1 MNAFWQ
7 WLRLPWLATLRAQRI
22 LVLTLQLCLLA
33 GALAARLV
41 LAAGDGRLQT
51 PLVLLAFAAGLW
63 WMTVG
68 ARWLLVM
75 QDARTLRLPR
85 TRARTGG
92 SLASAV
98 AQSLLLPAVLMACLG
113 APFASSALL
122 LADVSLIAGLL
133 WGLLPRYLALF
144 AALLPSAAI
153 FLSGYLGWP
162 SITDAAFAP
171 LGAEL
176 AVLGLLLVAL
186 RIDQLRRAPDREY
199 SRWTIP
205 MALLL
210 RGQQGVFEG
219 LPRGPQCNLRG
230 PAQGT
235 ASLDVDFDAWEKPRA
250 ADPRTDCRLIRM
262 VLGPPFAPRRARIE
276 LRDWGLGI
284 ITMAAL
290 ELVGW
295 RLLPLDML
303 RAVNAVILLL
313 LPALGLWVLPALAS
327 RRLIALFGKQ
337 PAAEVALLAHL
348 PGLGDATR
356 ARSLLLRA
364 TLGEGLRR
372 YAIAVLLMIAAWL
385 LLVGQPQ
392 VVPWLLVAALILAA
406 LMCYVMLG
414 ALAGVNLEDR
424 STRYIVRAAIYFG
437 VLIPLLYLSG
447 FELIPLITLPIAHKS
462 TAHLLVTKF
471 PWILAA
477 LAAAWSGVLVFALT
491 RLRRNWRRFQRRP
504 HPFMQR

>member
-1 MNAFWQ
+1 MSALWQ

-33 GALAARLV
+33 GALAARLL

-122 LADVSLIAGLL
+122 LADVSLMALL
-133 WGLLPRYLALF
+133 WGLLPRYLVLF

-235 ASLDVDFDAWEKPRA
+235 ASLDVDFDAWGKPRA

-284 ITMAAL
+284 ITVAAL

-295 RLLPLDML
+295 RLLPLDVL
-303 RAVNAVILLL
+303 RENNAYILLIL
-313 LPALGLWVLPALAS
+313 LALSLWVLPALAS
-327 RRLIALFGKQ
+327 RRLITLFGKQ
-337 PAAEVALLAHL
+337 PAAEVALLTHL
-348 PGLGDATR
+348 PGLGDALR

-364 TLGEGLRR
+364 TLGENLRR
-372 YAIAVLLMIAAWL
+372 YTIAVLLMIAAWL

-406 LMCYVMLG
+406 LMCHAMMG
-414 ALAGVNLEDR
+414 ALAGLNFEDR
-424 STRYIVRAAIYFG
+424 STRYIVRLAIYFG
-437 VLIPLLYLSG
+437 AFIPLLYISG
-447 FELIPLITLPIAHKS
+447 GVLIPLITLPIAHKS
-462 TAHLLVTKF
+462 TAHLLVTQF
-471 PWILAA
+471 PSILAA

-491 RLRRNWRRFQRRP
+491 GLRRNWRRFQRRP

>member
-1 MNAFWQ
+1 MSAFWQ
-7 WLRLPWLATLRAQRI
+7 WLRLPWLATLHTQRI
-22 LVLTLQLCLLA
+22 FTLVVQLCLLI
-33 GALAARLV
+33 GALAARLL
-41 LAAGDGRLQT
+41 LAPGNGRLQI
-51 PLVLLAFAAGLW
+51 PLLLLAFAAGFW
-63 WMTVG
+63 WMFVG

-75 QDARTLRLPR
+75 QDARTLRLPH
-85 TRARTGG
+85 TRARDGS

-98 AQSLLLPAVLMACLG
+98 AQMILMPAVLMACLG

-122 LADVSLIAGLL
+122 LADVSLMALL

-144 AALLPSAAI
+144 AAFLPAAAI

-219 LPRGPQCNLRG
+219 LPRGPQCNLRSA
-230 PAQGT
+230 AQRT
-235 ASLDVDFDAWEKPRA
+235 ASLDMDFDAWGKPRA

-284 ITMAAL
+284 AAIAAL

-303 RAVNAVILLL
+303 RAINAVILLSL
-313 LPALGLWVLPALAS
+313 LALGLWLLPALAS
-327 RRLIALFGKQ
+327 RRLITLFGKQ

-348 PGLGDATR
+348 PGLGDAVR
-356 ARSLLLRA
+356 ARACCCARHWA
-364 TLGEGLRR
+364 Q
-372 YAIAVLLMIAAWL
+372 VCAAM
-385 LLVGQPQ
+385 PS
-392 VVPWLLVAALILAA
+392 P
-406 LMCYVMLG
+406 CC
-414 ALAGVNLEDR
+414 
-424 STRYIVRAAIYFG
+424 S
-437 VLIPLLYLSG
+437 
-447 FELIPLITLPIAHKS
+447 
-462 TAHLLVTKF
+462 
-471 PWILAA
+471 
-477 LAAAWSGVLVFALT
+477 
-491 RLRRNWRRFQRRP
+491 
-504 HPFMQR
+504 